1 MTRNIAIA
9 TLILLATAVLLL
21 AAQNRAETQML
32 LELRTLQE
40 QVQRLQ
46 LALNQMTERVKANET
61 AVETRAN
68 DMRKGFADQKLLI
81 DSITAGLRTLTERE
95 NESGVKVALLSQ
107 EMKAIREG
115 LTMQQTMLNEI
126 LGLLQ
131 PAAGA
136 AAAAAGAGAAGV
148 VDPAAPPQ
156 TGGMPPRPSAI
167 PPSPGE
173 YYDRARNYYFR
184 NEYDLAITALED
196 AIKRFPDAPQ
206 AARAQMLIGESYYKS
221 GKYKEALTAFTAT
234 LTNYKDP
241 DVLPDAMYRQGMAYE
256 ALGQIA
262 QARKSYQQVISSY
275 KDSTAAILAAEVLKR
290 LK

>member
-9 TLILLATAVLLL
+9 TFIVALAAVSPLT
-21 AAQNRAETQML
+21 AQNRAETQML

-61 AVETRAN
+61 LVETRAN

-81 DSITAGLRTLTERE
+81 DSITAGLRNLTERQ

-107 EMKAIREG
+107 EMKAIRDG

-136 AAAAAGAGAAGV
+136 AGTGAAGV
-148 VDPAAPPQ
+148 VDPAAPPPA
-156 TGGMPPRPSAI
+156 GAVPPRTASGI

-173 YYDRARNYYFR
+173 YYDRARNYYFS
-184 NEYDLAITALED
+184 NQYELAITALED

-206 AARAQMLIGESYYKS
+206 AARAQLLIGESYYKS

-241 DVLPDAMYRQGMAYE
+241 DVLPDAMLRQGMAYE
-256 ALGQIA
+256 ALGQVA
-262 QARKSYQQVISSY
+262 QARKSYQQVITSY
-275 KDSTAAILAAEVLKR
+275 KDSTSAILAAEGLKR

>member
-1 MTRNIAIA
+1 MTRYIAIA
-9 TLILLATAVLLL
+9 TFIVSVAAVSPL

-46 LALNQMTERVKANET
+46 LALNQMTERVKASET
-61 AVETRAN
+61 QVETRAN

-115 LTMQQTMLNEI
+115 LTMQQTMLNQI

-131 PAAGA
+131 PTAD
-136 AAAAAGAGAAGV
+136 AAAAGAGV
-148 VDPAAPPQ
+148 VDPAAPPPA
-156 TGGMPPRPSAI
+156 GAMPPRTGANI

-173 YYDRARNYYFR
+173 YYDRARNYYF
-184 NEYDLAITALED
+184 NSQFELAIQALED

-206 AARAQMLIGESYYKS
+206 AARAQLLIGESYYKS

-241 DVLPDAMYRQGMAYE
+241 DVLPDAMLRQGMAYE
-256 ALGQIA
+256 ALGQTA
-262 QARKSYQQVISSY
+262 QARKSYQQVISTY
-275 KDSTAAILAAEVLKR
+275 KDSTAAILASEGLKR

>member
-1 MTRNIAIA
+1 MTRHLAIA
-9 TLILLATAVLLL
+9 TLLVTVAAISPV

-46 LALNQMTERVKANET
+46 LALNQMTERVKANE
-61 AVETRAN
+61 ALVESRAN
-68 DMRKGFADQKLLI
+68 DVRKAFADEQLRIGTL
-81 DSITAGLRTLTERE
+81 DTGLKTLGERA
-95 NESGVKVALLSQ
+95 NETGVKVALLSQ
-107 EMKAIREG
+107 EMKAIRDG
-115 LTMQQTMLNEI
+115 LTMQQTLLNEI
-126 LGLLQ
+126 VGMLQ
-131 PAAGA
+131 ASSGA
-136 AAAAAGAGAAGV
+136 AAAGGTAA
-148 VDPAAPPQ
+148 VDPAAPPVAGA
-156 TGGMPPRPSAI
+156 TPPRTAAGI

-173 YYDRARNYYFR
+173 YYDRARNYYFS
-184 NEYDLAITALED
+184 NQYELAIQALED

-256 ALGQIA
+256 ALGQNA
-262 QARKSYQQVISSY
+262 QARKSYQQVITSY
-275 KDSTAAILAAEVLKR
+275 KDSTSAILAAEGLKR
-290 LK
+290 VK

>member
-1 MTRNIAIA
+1 MTRHIAIA
-9 TLILLATAVLLL
+9 TLLVTVAAIAPV

-61 AVETRAN
+61 QVESRAN
-68 DMRKGFADQKLLI
+68 DMRKGFADQ
-81 DSITAGLRTLTERE
+81 GLRIDAITSGLKILTERE
-95 NESGVKVALLSQ
+95 NETGVKVALLSQ
-107 EMKAIREG
+107 EMKAIRDG

-126 LGLLQ
+126 VGMLQ
-131 PAAGA
+131 ASSGTMPATGATGAVDPTAPPVAGA
-136 AAAAAGAGAAGV
+136 
-148 VDPAAPPQ
+148 
-156 TGGMPPRPSAI
+156 TPPRPASTI

-173 YYDRARNYYFR
+173 YYDRARNYYFS
-184 NEYDLAITALED
+184 NQYDLAIPALED

-206 AARAQMLIGESYYKS
+206 AARAQLLIGESYYKS

-241 DVLPDAMYRQGMAYE
+241 DVLPDAMLRQGMAYE
-256 ALGQIA
+256 ALGQNA
-262 QARKSYQQVISSY
+262 QARKSYQQVITSY
-275 KDSTAAILAAEVLKR
+275 KESTSAILAAEGLKR
-290 LK
+290 VK

>member
-1 MTRNIAIA
+1 MTRHIAIA
-9 TLILLATAVLLL
+9 TCVFAL
-21 AAQNRAETQML
+21 AAVSPLVGQNRAETQML

-61 AVETRAN
+61 LVETRAN

-81 DSITAGLRTLTERE
+81 DSITSGLRTLTERE

-107 EMKAIREG
+107 EMKAIRDG

-126 LGLLQ
+126 IGLLQ
-131 PAAGA
+131 PAS
-136 AAAAAGAGAAGV
+136 AAGTGASGV
-148 VDPAAPPQ
+148 VDPTGPPP
-156 TGGMPPRPSAI
+156 TGAMPPRPSANI

-173 YYDRARNYYFR
+173 YYSRAMDYYYKSQF
-184 NEYDLAITALED
+184 DLAIDALSD

-206 AARAQMLIGESYYKS
+206 AARAQMLIGEAYYKS

-241 DVLPDAMYRQGMAYE
+241 DVTPDAMYRQGMAYE
-256 ALGQIA
+256 ALGQLA
-262 QARKSYQQVISSY
+262 QARKSYQQVISTY
-275 KDSTAAILAAEVLKR
+275 KDSSTAVLAAEGLKR
-290 LK
+290 VK

>member
-1 MTRNIAIA
+1 MTRNIIIA
-9 TLILLATAVLLL
+9 TFILAAAAVSPLS
-21 AAQNRAETQML
+21 AQNRAETQML

-61 AVETRAN
+61 QVETRAN

-81 DSITAGLRTLTERE
+81 DSITQGLRTLTERE
-95 NESGVKVALLSQ
+95 NESGVKIALLSQ
-107 EMKAIREG
+107 EMKAIRDG

-126 LGLLQ
+126 VGLLQ
-131 PAAGA
+131 PAATA
-136 AAAAAGAGAAGV
+136 AAATTGGTGV
-148 VDPAAPPQ
+148 VDPTAPPT
-156 TGGMPPRPSAI
+156 TGATPPRPGGGI

-173 YYDRARNYYFR
+173 YYDRARNYYFS
-184 NEYDLAITALED
+184 NQYDLAIEALTD

-262 QARKSYQQVISSY
+262 QARKSYQQVITTY
-275 KDSTAAILAAEVLKR
+275 KDSTSAILAAEGLKR

>member
-1 MTRNIAIA
+1 MTRHIAIA
-9 TLILLATAVLLL
+9 TLILVAAAVSPL

-61 AVETRAN
+61 MVETRAN
-68 DMRKGFADQKLLI
+68 DVRKGFADQKLLI

-107 EMKAIREG
+107 EMKAIRDG

-136 AAAAAGAGAAGV
+136 AAAGAGAV

-156 TGGMPPRPSAI
+156 TAGTPARPAGI
-167 PPSPGE
+167 PPSPGD
-173 YYDRARNYYFR
+173 YYDRARTYYFR
-184 NEYDLAITALED
+184 NEYELAITALED

-275 KDSTAAILAAEVLKR
+275 KDSTAAILAAEALKR

>member
-1 MTRNIAIA
+1 MTRHIAIA
-9 TLILLATAVLLL
+9 TFIVAVAAASPL
-21 AAQNRAETQML
+21 AAQNRTETQML

-46 LALNQMTERVKANET
+46 LALNQMTERVKTNET
-61 AVETRAN
+61 LVETRAN

-81 DSITAGLRTLTERE
+81 DSITTGLRTLTERE

-115 LTMQQTMLNEI
+115 LTMQQTMLNQI
-126 LGLLQ
+126 IGLLQ
-131 PAAGA
+131 PAADA
-136 AAAAAGAGAAGV
+136 AGAAGV
-148 VDPAAPPQ
+148 TGAVDPTAPPPTGAAPPRT
-156 TGGMPPRPSAI
+156 TGAI

-184 NEYDLAITALED
+184 NEYELAIQALED

-256 ALGQIA
+256 ALGQFA
-262 QARKSYQQVISSY
+262 QARKSYQQVISTY
-275 KDSTAAILAAEVLKR
+275 KDSTAAILAAEGLKR

>member
-1 MTRNIAIA
+1 MTRYIAIA
-9 TLILLATAVLLL
+9 TFIVGVAAVSPL
-21 AAQNRAETQML
+21 AAQNRTETQLL

-61 AVETRAN
+61 QVETRAN

-81 DSITAGLRTLTERE
+81 DSITASLRTLTERE

-107 EMKAIREG
+107 EMKAIRDG

-136 AAAAAGAGAAGV
+136 AAAGVAGV

-156 TGGMPPRPSAI
+156 TAGMPPRPSGI

-173 YYDRARNYYFR
+173 YYSRAMSYYFSGQF
-184 NEYDLAITALED
+184 DLAVPALEE
-196 AIKRFPDAPQ
+196 AIKRYPDAPQ
-206 AARAQMLIGESYYKS
+206 AARAQLLIGESYYKS

-241 DVLPDAMYRQGMAYE
+241 DVTPDAMLKQGMAYE

-262 QARKSYQQVISSY
+262 QARKSYQQVIGAY
-275 KDSTAAILAAEVLKR
+275 KDSTAAIHAAEGLKR

>member
-1 MTRNIAIA
+1 MTRNIVVA
-9 TLILLATAVLLL
+9 TFLLTMAAVSPLL
-21 AAQNRAETQML
+21 AQNRAETQML

-61 AVETRAN
+61 LVETRAN
-68 DMRKGFADQKLLI
+68 DVRKGFADQKLLI
-81 DSITAGLRTLTERE
+81 DSITTSLRTLTERE
-95 NESGVKVALLSQ
+95 NESGVKVALLNQ

-126 LGLLQ
+126 IGLLQ
-131 PAAGA
+131 PAAA
-136 AAAAAGAGAAGV
+136 AMAGATGV
-148 VDPAAPPQ
+148 ADPNAPLPTGAAPP
-156 TGGMPPRPSAI
+156 RPAANI

-173 YYDRARNYYFR
+173 YYARAQNYYFG
-184 NEYDLAITALED
+184 NQYELAIPALID
-196 AIKRFPDAPQ
+196 AIQRFPDAPQ
-206 AARAQMLIGESYYKS
+206 AARAQMLIGESYYRS

-262 QARKSYQQVISSY
+262 QARKTYQQVISTY
-275 KDSTAAILAAEVLKR
+275 KDSTSAVLAGEALKR
-290 LK
+290 VK

>member
-1 MTRNIAIA
+1 MTRNIIIA
-9 TLILLATAVLLL
+9 TLILAAAAVSPL
-21 AAQNRAETQML
+21 AAQNRSETQML

-61 AVETRAN
+61 QVETRAN
-68 DMRKGFADQKLLI
+68 DLRKGFADQKLLI

-115 LTMQQTMLNEI
+115 LTMQQTMLNQM

-131 PAAGA
+131 PVTDAAT
-136 AAAAAGAGAAGV
+136 AGTTGV
-148 VDPAAPPQ
+148 VDPAAAQ
-156 TGGMPPRPSAI
+156 TGATPPRTTGGI

-173 YYDRARNYYFR
+173 YYDRARNYYF
-184 NEYDLAITALED
+184 NSQYDLAIEALTE

-241 DVLPDAMYRQGMAYE
+241 DVLPDALYRQGMAYE

-262 QARKSYQQVISSY
+262 QARKSYQQVVSSY
-275 KDSTAAILAAEVLKR
+275 KDSTAAILAGEALKR

>member
-1 MTRNIAIA
+1 MTRYIAIA
-9 TLILLATAVLLL
+9 TFIGAVAAVSPL
-21 AAQNRAETQML
+21 AAQNRSETQML

-61 AVETRAN
+61 QVETRAN

-81 DSITAGLRTLTERE
+81 DSITEGLRTLTERE

-107 EMKAIREG
+107 EMKAIRDG

-136 AAAAAGAGAAGV
+136 PAGGVAGV

-156 TGGMPPRPSAI
+156 TAGTPPRPSGI

-184 NEYDLAITALED
+184 NDYDSAITALED

-275 KDSTAAILAAEVLKR
+275 KDSTAAILAAEGLKR

>member
-1 MTRNIAIA
+1 MSRNIAIA
-9 TLILLATAVLLL
+9 TFILAMAAVSPLAG
-21 AAQNRAETQML
+21 QNRAETQML

-61 AVETRAN
+61 LVETRAN
-68 DMRKGFADQKLLI
+68 DVRRGFADQKLLI

-107 EMKAIREG
+107 EMKAIRDG
-115 LTMQQTMLNEI
+115 LTMQQTMLNEV

-131 PAAGA
+131 PAA
-136 AAAAAGAGAAGV
+136 AAGVTGV

-156 TGGMPPRPSAI
+156 TGATPPRTAGTI

-173 YYDRARNYYFR
+173 YYDRARNYYFS
-184 NEYDLAITALED
+184 NQYDLAIQALED

-262 QARKSYQQVISSY
+262 QARKSYQQVISTY
-275 KDSTAAILAAEVLKR
+275 KNSTSAILAAEGLKR

>member
-1 MTRNIAIA
+1 MTRYIAIA
-9 TLILLATAVLLL
+9 TFIAAVAAVSPL

-61 AVETRAN
+61 LVETRAN

-81 DSITAGLRTLTERE
+81 DSITSGLRTLTERE

-107 EMKAIREG
+107 EMKAIRDG

-136 AAAAAGAGAAGV
+136 AAAGVAGV
-148 VDPAAPPQ
+148 VDPAAPQ
-156 TGGMPPRPSAI
+156 TGAMPPRTGANI

-184 NEYDLAITALED
+184 NEYDLAIQALED
-196 AIKRFPDAPQ
+196 AIKKFPDAPQ

-256 ALGQIA
+256 ALGQTA
-262 QARKSYQQVISSY
+262 QARKSYQQVISTY
-275 KDSTAAILAAEVLKR
+275 KDSTAAILAAEGLKR

>member
-1 MTRNIAIA
+1 MTRYIPIA
-9 TLILLATAVLLL
+9 TFIAAVAAVSPL

-61 AVETRAN
+61 LVETRAN

-81 DSITAGLRTLTERE
+81 DSISAGLRTLTERQ
-95 NESGVKVALLSQ
+95 NEGGVKVALLSQ
-107 EMKAIREG
+107 EMKAIRDG

-131 PAAGA
+131 PAAGTA
-136 AAAAAGAGAAGV
+136 AAGAAGV

-156 TGGMPPRPSAI
+156 TGAAPPRPASGI

-173 YYDRARNYYFR
+173 YYDRARNYYFS
-184 NEYDLAITALED
+184 NQYELAITALED

-206 AARAQMLIGESYYKS
+206 AARAQLLIGESYYKS

-241 DVLPDAMYRQGMAYE
+241 DVLPDAMLRQGMAYE
-256 ALGQIA
+256 ALGQFP
-262 QARKSYQQVISSY
+262 QARKSYQQVITSY
-275 KDSTAAILAAEVLKR
+275 KDSTSAILAAEGLKR
-290 LK
+290 VK

>member
-1 MTRNIAIA
+1 MTRYIAIA
-9 TLILLATAVLLL
+9 TFIVAVAAVSPL

-61 AVETRAN
+61 LVETRAN

-81 DSITAGLRTLTERE
+81 DSITSGLRTLTERE

-107 EMKAIREG
+107 EMKAIRDG

-131 PAAGA
+131 PAPGA
-136 AAAAAGAGAAGV
+136 AAAGAAGV
-148 VDPAAPPQ
+148 VDPTVPAGA
-156 TGGMPPRPSAI
+156 MPPRTSSSI

-173 YYDRARNYYFR
+173 YYSRAMSYYFSGQF
-184 NEYDLAITALED
+184 ELAVPALED
-196 AIKRFPDAPQ
+196 AIKRYPDAPQ
-206 AARAQMLIGESYYKS
+206 AARAQLLIGESYYKS

-241 DVLPDAMYRQGMAYE
+241 DVTPDAMLKQGMAYE

-262 QARKSYQQVISSY
+262 QARKSYQQVIAAY
-275 KDSTAAILAAEVLKR
+275 KDSTAAIHATEGLKR